1 MKSLN
6 QYISENNESVNES
19 LADIFTQ
26 GISFLFGDFLQCM
39 AVSGLVITGS
49 VFLNMVNKTI
59 KTNEEFRDL
68 RSNVILT
75 SIFKKAKDNPKCP
88 EYNKYFDD
96 LAKLDNVRNEIIIQY
111 LQNKTNIGIRSYN
124 IIKELVG
131 ICDTNEEKDALKE
144 LIDLSIKQSTKLSN
158 IFRDDKSTLNKEQIQ
173 DLKDIKKNL

>member
-19 LADIFTQ
+19 LGDIFIQ
-26 GISFLFGDFLQCM
+26 GISFLFSNFLYCM
-39 AVSGLVITGS
+39 AIGGLAVTGNI
-49 VFLNMVNKTI
+49 FLNMVTKTI

-68 RSNVILT
+68 RSNTILT
-75 SIFKKAKDNPKCP
+75 SIFRKAKDNPKCP

-96 LAKLDNVRNEIIIQY
+96 LNKLDNEQDAAKIPY
-111 LQNKTNIGIRSYN
+111 LQGKTNIGTRSYN

-131 ICDTNEEKDALKE
+131 ICDTDEEKDALKE

-158 IFRDDKSTLNKEQIQ
+158 IWKDDRDTLNKTQIQ

>member
-19 LADIFTQ
+19 LADIFIQ
-26 GISFLFGDFLQCM
+26 GISFLFSNFLHCM
-39 AVSGLVITGS
+39 AVGGLAITGS
-49 VFLNMVNKTI
+49 IFLNMVNKTI

-158 IFRDDKSTLNKEQIQ
+158 ILKDDRDTLNKTQIQ